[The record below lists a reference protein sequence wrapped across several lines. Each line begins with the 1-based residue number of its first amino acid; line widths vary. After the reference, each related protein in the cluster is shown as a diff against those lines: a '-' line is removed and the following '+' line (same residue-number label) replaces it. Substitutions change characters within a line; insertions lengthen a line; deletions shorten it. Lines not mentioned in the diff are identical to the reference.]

1 MSSLFLDTKLS
12 TYRAVRAASQG
23 ASISLFHAAGE
34 YVAMSHCAMS
44 VASVLGGK
52 GTHIADGWTEYRIP
66 TAEMLSAL
74 MKLSQKH
81 SIALL
86 NVVCGDEGSRFVLVW
101 KIPACAATEPE
112 KISEPQPKDDLD
124 GY

>member
-1 MSSLFLDTKLS
+1 MSSLFLDAKQH
-12 TYRAVRAASQG
+12 TYRQLRAASQG

-34 YVAMSHCAMS
+34 YVAMSNCAIS
-44 VASVLGGK
+44 VATVLGGK
-52 GTHIADGWTEYRIP
+52 GTHLAEGWTEYRIP
-66 TAEMLSAL
+66 TDDMLSAL

-86 NVVCGDEGSRFVLVW
+86 DVVCGEEGSRFVCIW
-101 KIPACAATEPE
+101 KIPVCGSAEPQ
-112 KISEPQPKDDLD
+112 KISETQPDELE